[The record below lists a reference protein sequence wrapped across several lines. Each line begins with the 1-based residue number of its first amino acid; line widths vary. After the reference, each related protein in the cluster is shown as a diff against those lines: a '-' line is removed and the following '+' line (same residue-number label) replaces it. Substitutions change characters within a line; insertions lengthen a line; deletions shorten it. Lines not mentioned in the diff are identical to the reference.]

1 MLLWTQVLLKDGSL
15 IVKAK
20 ELAENVEVD
29 LSKLQP
35 QTPPQ
40 TQSFSP
46 LLVNLFVGEYIRGYL
61 KMNGSTLRYWRRSI
75 DKLSSM

>member
-1 MLLWTQVLLKDGSL
+1 MAGPVVPSHQVGRLFAIICKNKHHPHHAVTYTQVLVKDGSL

-35 QTPPQ
+35 PKPPQ
-40 TQSFSP
+40 T
-46 LLVNLFVGEYIRGYL
+46 
-61 KMNGSTLRYWRRSI
+61 
-75 DKLSSM
+75 

>member
-1 MLLWTQVLLKDGSL
+1 MKDGSL

-35 QTPPQ
+35 PTPPQ

-46 LLVNLFVGEYIRGYL
+46 SLVKLLVGEYIRGYL
-61 KMNGSTLRYWRRSI
+61 WMNGSTLRYWRRSI

>member
-1 MLLWTQVLLKDGSL
+1 MKDGSL

-35 QTPPQ
+35 QT
-40 TQSFSP
+40 QSFSP
-46 LLVNLFVGEYIRGYL
+46 SIVKLLVGEYIRGYL
-61 KMNGSTLRYWRRSI
+61 WMNGSTLRYWKRSI
-75 DKLSSM
+75 DKSSSM